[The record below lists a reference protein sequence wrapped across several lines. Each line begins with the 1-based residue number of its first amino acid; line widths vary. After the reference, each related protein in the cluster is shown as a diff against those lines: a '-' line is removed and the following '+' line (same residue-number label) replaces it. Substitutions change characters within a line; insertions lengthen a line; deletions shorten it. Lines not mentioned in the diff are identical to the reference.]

1 MMKEKR
7 FWQVNLKN
15 RLYFRMSRFS
25 ASDRQRLD
33 LLELGIHL
41 VGGVMIVLRGD
52 LVELSTLQRDRGR
65 KASK

>member
-15 RLYFRMSRFS
+15 RLYFSMSRFS